1 MSESITRNVVVTN
14 PEGIHARAAVAIA
27 ETVRRGKSRV
37 TMAKEQRRIEATD
50 VLQLLTMAAAQGER
64 IEVEADGA
72 RRRRSAGRPRAA
84 VCRPVWRRSQEIRIS
99 VDAKTTRD
107 CRLARRGHRRGAGDG
122 HRGIPH
128 PSPFRGADAVVD
140 ELERLDKAI
149 SAAAAEIAHHRET
162 VSAELGE
169 KYGAIFEAHLQMLQD
184 SRLRSELEEMIRQR
198 HYSPEYAVS
207 RILRRYAQVFQR
219 LETSYLAERA
229 NDIFDIEKRLLRHL
243 LGRRREGISNL
254 ASPVLVLA
262 HNLTPSE
269 TANLDRRFVRGFV
282 TEIGGPGSHTAI
294 VAEALEIP
302 AVVGT
307 GPFLTEVSGGE
318 LAIIDGD
325 KGLVILQPDEETLAS
340 YRHEAEE
347 TRIQA
352 SKLEPLRDLPAETL
366 DGVRIELLGNI
377 EFPYE
382 VDHCV
387 DRGADGVGLYR
398 TEFLYLGA
406 EIEPT
411 EEVHFQ
417 AYSRVV
423 QAMGQKPVVIR
434 TFDLG
439 ADKMPNMARPD
450 DERNPCL
457 GLRSIRLA
465 LRNLPLFRTQLR
477 AALRATALGNVHI
490 MFPLVSTLLELR
502 QAKMVLADVMEDLQE
517 HNIPFNRNVPVGMM
531 VETPAAAMMI
541 DQLRRGGRFSQH
553 RHERSGA
560 IHAGRRSEQQGRG
573 GIVQSGRSGG
583 IEADR
588 HVDRG
593 RRPQRRADQ
602 HVRADERQPVVHDAA
617 VGNGLAEI
625 QRKPQFHSRGEESL
639 PQRVAGRMPGRR
651 RPGKDAGKRPGREK
665 LSEGRSEE
673 TRSRDC
679 RVAVRGRRRLC
690 FSITNPP
697 NVMLKHNLRTIAQPT
712 KGSHAERGNQ
722 NLIQENKQI
731 FWFPA
736 DNGSGGRSRTDG
748 SITSTRSFFQA
759 GRPAADRAP
768 RPDAVPGAIV
778 PPSRAGAELQRG
790 VPSETTD
797 DVSPGPG
804 GRNRGR

>member
-1 MSESITRNVVVTN
+1 MQKLQ
-14 PEGIHARAAVAIA
+14 GIAVSPGVAIGEA
-27 ETVRRGKSRV
+27 LVMDTEGFRIPRRFV
-37 TMAKEQRRIEATD
+37 
-50 VLQLLTMAAAQGER
+50 
-64 IEVEADGA
+64 A
-72 RRRRSAGRPRAA
+72 R
-84 VCRPVWRRSQEIRIS
+84 
-99 VDAKTTRD
+99 
-107 CRLARRGHRRGAGDG
+107 
-122 HRGIPH
+122 
-128 PSPFRGADAVVD
+128 DAVID

-149 SAAAAEIAHHRET
+149 AAAAAEIAHHRET
-162 VSAELGE
+162 VSSELGD

-219 LETSYLAERA
+219 LESSYLAERA

-254 ASPVLVLA
+254 ASPVLILA

-307 GPFLTEVSGGE
+307 GPFLTDVSGGE

-347 TRIQA
+347 LRIQA

-366 DGVRIELLGNI
+366 DKVRIELLGNI

-439 ADKMPNMARPD
+439 ADKMPNMAAPE

-477 AALRATALGNVHI
+477 AALRATALGNIHI
-490 MFPLVSTLLELR
+490 MFPLISTLLELR

-517 HNIPFNRNVPVGMM
+517 HNIPFNRDVPVGMM
-531 VETPAAAMMI
+531 VETPASVMMI
-541 DQLRRGGRFSQH
+541 DHFVEEVDFVSIGTNDL
-553 RHERSGA
+553 
-560 IHAGRRSEQQGRG
+560 
-573 GIVQSGRSGG
+573 VQYTL
-583 IEADR
+583 A
-588 HVDRG
+588 VDRSNK
-593 RRPQRRADQ
+593 D
-602 HVRADERQPVVHDAA
+602 VV
-617 VGNGLAEI
+617 GLY
-625 QRKPQFHSRGEESL
+625 
-639 PQRVAGRMPGRR
+639 
-651 RPGKDAGKRPGREK
+651 
-665 LSEGRSEE
+665 
-673 TRSRDC
+673 
-679 RVAVRGRRRLC
+679 
-690 FSITNPP
+690 N
-697 NVMLKHNLRTIAQPT
+697 
-712 KGSHAERGNQ
+712 
-722 NLIQENKQI
+722 
-731 FWFPA
+731 PA
-736 DNGSGGRSRTDG
+736 DPAVLKL
-748 SITSTRSFFQA
+748 IA
-759 GRPAADRAP
+759 MAIEAADRKGIP
-768 RPDAVPGAIV
+768 ISMCGQMSGSPLYTMLLLGMGLRRF
-778 PPSRAGAELQRG
+778 S
-790 VPSETTD
+790 
-797 DVSPGPG
+797 VSPSSIPEVKNLC
-804 GRNRGR
+804 RSTTLAECQVVAERVKIMENARDVRSYLKEEVKKYVREIIE